1 MGRLSNPH
9 PDRSDK
15 RHGFTPHVTSTNR
28 TWVVPLS
35 PSVLF
40 IHKGVRMKNSI
51 GVLMRNTCLILL
63 MLVSL
68 GAGKTMAGP
77 CPPGP
82 PSSRVNGMVAGTAVP
97 GGTQYYFTD
106 ALLAGFDCFEQL
118 SAWFP
123 SYIHST
129 NSVNP
134 AHEVVDMAY
143 AVEGSATFFNVVV
156 PASGNYSL
164 TVRYAFAS
172 GLFPGVKDRPEGIM
186 VNGVVITNDMHFPIT
201 GNFET
206 FENSS
211 IVVPLNAGKNTVQM
225 FNIASASISR
235 ADTLTITAAGNSACG
250 SVPTAPGSL
259 SALTA
264 SADQI
269 NLNWP
274 SSTAPSGCTVGSYSV
289 FRSTTSGFAPTGS
302 NQIAS
307 GITGLTYDDTT
318 ALCNTTYYYVVE
330 ALDSAGSSVGSAQ
343 ASAATSACP
352 VSSGVQINCGGPA
365 AAPFIADADFAGGG
379 TIHHTN
385 VIDLSGV
392 TNPAPMAVYQD
403 ARTGNFSYTVAGF
416 APGSSHTVRLHF
428 AETFF
433 KTTGSR
439 TFNVTVNGTTV
450 LTNFD
455 IIATA
460 GSVNKAVIEQF
471 TEPASSTGNYVI
483 TFTSVINQS
492 LLSGIEIQ

>member
-1 MGRLSNPH
+1 
-9 PDRSDK
+9 
-15 RHGFTPHVTSTNR
+15 
-28 TWVVPLS
+28 
-35 PSVLF
+35 
-40 IHKGVRMKNSI
+40 MKNSK
-51 GVLMRNTCLILL
+51 GVLMRNSCLVLL
-63 MLVSL
+63 MLLSL
-68 GAGKTMAGP
+68 GVGTAMAGP

-82 PSSRVNGMVAGTAVP
+82 PASRGDGTVTGIAVP

-156 PASGNYSL
+156 PTSGNYTL

-172 GLFPGVKDRPEGIM
+172 GLFPGVTDRPEGIK

-201 GNFET
+201 HNFET

-235 ADTLTITAAGNSACG
+235 ADTLTITAAGSSACG
-250 SVPTAPGSL
+250 GVPTAPGSL
-259 SALTA
+259 SAVTA
-264 SADQI
+264 SGNQI
-269 NLNWP
+269 NLNWS
-274 SSTAPSGCTVGSYSV
+274 SSTAPSGCAVGSYSV
-289 FRSTTSGFAPTGS
+289 FRSTTSGFTPSGS

-307 GITGLTYDDTT
+307 GITSTTYDDTT
-318 ALCNTTYYYVVE
+318 ALCNTTYHYVVE
-330 ALDSAGSSVGSAQ
+330 ALDPAGSSAGSTQ
-343 ASAATSACP
+343 ASATTSACP
-352 VSSGVQINCGGPA
+352 VTTGVQINCGGPA
-365 AAPFIADADFAGGG
+365 VAPFIADTDFAGGG
-379 TIHHTN
+379 TIHHANTIN
-385 VIDLSGV
+385 LSGV
-392 TNPAPMAVYQD
+392 TNPAPMAVYQS
-403 ARTGNFSYTVAGF
+403 ARVGNFSYTVSGF
-416 APGSSHTVRLHF
+416 TPGSSHTVRLHF

-439 TFNVTVNGTTV
+439 TFNVSINGTTV
-450 LTNFD
+450 LSNFD
-455 IIATA
+455 IVATA
-460 GSVNKAVIEQF
+460 GTINKAVIEQF
-471 TEPASSTGNYVI
+471 VEPVSSTGNYVI
-483 TFTSVINQS
+483 TFTAVINQS